1 MKKKSIIVALVMMFS
16 VLSFSGCTKIIQK
29 IKDPISPSGFTD
41 IAKELGLEAE
51 TQSATDEMEV
61 YVASDD
67 NISLSYYIYNNI
79 DDVESG
85 YSYIENYLKGFFEES
100 QYEIDEDNKF
110 CAINDTQKVYLL
122 RDRNVIIYLFSTSND
137 YNDRLDTAADK
148 LGF

>member
-1 MKKKSIIVALVMMFS
+1 MKKKSIIVALVMIFS